1 MRSTLWPHK
10 CNPYDI
16 YMVVVKDA
24 RIPVIQIA
32 RKLKINPKTADVW
45 WNNAINKQIIIP
57 PRFRRKSFL
66 NFREYVY
73 FLNVR
78 DPHALYELY
87 KEDEDLIY
95 FSVQTGFANFEVI
108 SKTPFEPEGDVVL
121 SGCRSDYYVSIPPNI
136 SFKEAGKILFK
147 KLETCEHYKSQ
158 DSPLILRTEPYE
170 PWDKKDEEIFEGLY
184 NDLRKPFAQ
193 VMRETSTYSDKI
205 MKWFHRK
212 DEFGHTV
219 TMYFPQGLSSYL
231 PTLYAIDTEYESLM
245 IHLFSELP
253 TPTVFYKIQDTVMM
267 SVYLPFTLEDR
278 ILIRKALSVLQKKE
292 LVNRYT
298 NSIAEYFYRPD

>member
-1 MRSTLWPHK
+1 MRFTLWPHK

-16 YMVVVKDA
+16 YTVVVKDT

-45 WNNAINKQIIIP
+45 WNDAINKQIIIP

-87 KEDEDLIY
+87 KEEDLIY

-108 SKTPFEPEGDVVL
+108 SKCPIEPEGDVVL
-121 SGCRSDYYVSIPPNI
+121 SGCRSDYYVSIPPNS

-147 KLETCEHYKSQ
+147 KLDTVEHYEFH
-158 DSPLILRTEPYE
+158 DSPLVLRTENYE
-170 PWDKKDEEIFEGLY
+170 PWDEKDEEIYEGLC

-193 VMRETSTYSDKI
+193 VMRETLTYSDKI
-205 MKWFHRK
+205 MKWFRRK
-212 DEFGHTV
+212 DEFGHTI

-231 PTLYAIDTEYESLM
+231 PTVYAIDTEYESLM

-253 TPTVFYKIQDTVMM
+253 TPTVFYKINDTVMM
-267 SVYLPFTLEDR
+267 SIYLPFALEDR
-278 ILIRKALSVLQKKE
+278 ILIRKALSILQKKE
-292 LVNRYT
+292 LVNKYT
-298 NSIAEYFYRPD
+298 NSIAEYGYRP